1 MISRFLDSLIE
12 LKRSTK
18 RFLLLGI
25 DLVLVPAVLWF
36 SFSIRLGEFY
46 LPPSN
51 QLWLFIS
58 APAIALP
65 IFIRF
70 GLYRAILR
78 YIGFK
83 ALWTIIEATFIYSLV
98 WSLIVLILK
107 TEDVPRTVYILNG
120 LLAVLF
126 IGGSRMV
133 VRWIFD
139 YSTDGRSSSL
149 TGNKKNVVIYG
160 AGAAGLQLAVA
171 LKMSPEQRPVAFI
184 DDNPSIQ
191 NLHIY
196 GLKVYP
202 FSYLSSLIDKI
213 GVDEILLAL
222 PSISKSRRKE
232 IISLLEPFP
241 VHVRTIPGVS
251 EMAQGK
257 VKVEDIREI
266 EISDLLGRDSVE
278 PNTELLNLNIKD
290 KAVMVTGAGGSIG
303 SELCRQI
310 LSHKPT
316 ALILYEQSEF
326 QLYAIEKELKEVS
339 GKSRLIPILGSVTNL
354 KRMTE
359 ICRAFH
365 IKTIY
370 HAAAYKHV
378 PMVER
383 NPGEAIYNNI
393 FGTLYAAQAA
403 ITTKVETFV
412 LISTDKAVRPTNTM
426 GATKRFAELILQAL
440 SSDIALSQ
448 NTRFTM
454 VRFGNVLGSSGSV
467 VPLFREQITHGG
479 PVTVTDPKIIRYFM
493 TISEASE
500 LVIQAGALG
509 KGGDVF
515 VLNMGEPVYIVDLA
529 RRMIR
534 LSGFEVKDEDHPDG
548 DIEIVFTGLRPGEK
562 LYEELLI
569 GDNVTETDHEK
580 IMRAE
585 EDVIP
590 WEELKDLIDSLRE
603 ATDNN
608 DFKACRE
615 ILQEAVS
622 GFKPQCDIV
631 DELTLANEDIAN
643 NKPSSQTINWSNS
656 EIYPNTKMLN

>member
-1 MISRFLDSLIE
+1 MISQFLDNLIE
-12 LKRSTK
+12 LKRPTK
-18 RFLLLGI
+18 RLILLAM
-25 DLVLVPAVLWF
+25 DLLLVPAVLWLA
-36 SFSIRLGEFY
+36 FSIRLGEFY
-46 LPPSN
+46 HPPLH
-51 QLWLFIS
+51 QLWMFVAS
-58 APAIALP
+58 PAIALP

-83 ALWTIIEATFIYSLV
+83 ALWTIVEATFIYSII
-98 WSLIVLILK
+98 WTMMVLILK
-107 TEDVPRTVYILNG
+107 TDGVPRTVYILNG
-120 LLAVLF
+120 LFAVLF
-126 IGGSRMV
+126 IGGSRMAA
-133 VRWIFD
+133 RWIFD
-139 YSTDGRSSSL
+139 YSTDGRSSRPSE
-149 TGNKKNVVIYG
+149 NKKNVVIYG

-171 LKMSPEQRPVAFI
+171 LKMSSEQRPIAFI
-184 DDNPSIQ
+184 DDNPAIQ

-213 GVDEILLAL
+213 GVDEVLLAL
-222 PSISKSRRKE
+222 PSIGKSRRKE

-278 PNTELLNLNIKD
+278 PNSDLLNRNIKD

-310 LSHKPT
+310 LAHKPS

-326 QLYAIEKELKEVS
+326 QLYAIEKELKNLLET
-339 GKSRLIPILGSVTNL
+339 SRLFPILGSVTNI
-354 KRMTE
+354 KRVTE
-359 ICRAFH
+359 ICQAYN
-365 IKTIY
+365 IQTIY

-393 FGTLYAAQAA
+393 FGTLYTALAA
-403 ITTKVETFV
+403 INTKVETFV

-440 SSDIALSQ
+440 SSDKTRTH

-467 VPLFREQITHGG
+467 VPLFREQISQGG

-493 TISEASE
+493 TIPEAAE

-509 KGGDVF
+509 EGGDVF

-534 LSGFEVKDEDHPDG
+534 LSGFEVKDENNPDG
-548 DIEIVFTGLRPGEK
+548 DIEITFTGLRPGEK

-569 GDNVTETDHEK
+569 GDNVTETEHEK

-585 EDVIP
+585 EEIIQ
-590 WEELKDLIDSLRE
+590 WHELEILIDKLKK
-603 ATDNN
+603 ATDRN
-608 DFKACRE
+608 DFKTCRE
-615 ILQEAVS
+615 ILQIAVS
-622 GFKPQCDIV
+622 GFKPQCDIM
-631 DELTLANEDIAN
+631 DEFTLAVEENN
-643 NKPSSQTINWSNS
+643 NKPTNQPSSWNNAR
-656 EIYPNTKMLN
+656 IYLNNNLLN